1 MNEAISI
8 LKGLHPGIVLERELQ
23 RRKIPK
29 GRFAL
34 SVSEYPQTLG
44 AITKGKRA
52 MNPALALRI
61 EEALGMEEG
70 FFMVL
75 QAYYD
80 MRQEKLRRQSG
91 SKPDLSKLRRVLFW
105 DTDVDKIDWQAQA
118 GGVIRRV
125 FERGNEVEQAEIRR
139 FYGDAVVERAIKAKA
154 KSSRGNG

>member
-23 RRKIPK
+23 RRKISK

-52 MNPALALRI
+52 MNPGLALRI

-91 SKPDLSKLRRVLFW
+91 RKPDLSKLRRVLFW
-105 DTDVDKIDWQAQA
+105 DTDMDKIDWEAQA
-118 GGVIRRV
+118 GAVIRRV
-125 FERGNEVEQAEIRR
+125 FERGNEAERAEVRR
-139 FYGDAVVERAIKAKA
+139 FYGEALVKEVMEGK
-154 KSSRGNG
+154 G